1 MAVSPIQ
8 PPLGRDFSLPTLF
21 ILLSRVTFVHMYRV
35 LLLGK
40 KPCRLSDFS
49 PQQVKPRIKE
59 APVQKKALCLQLPS
73 RPQML
78 SGVAGIGKLTEIAC
92 EL

>member
-1 MAVSPIQ
+1 
-8 PPLGRDFSLPTLF
+8 
-21 ILLSRVTFVHMYRV
+21 MYIV
-35 LLLGK
+35 QSWMVGK
-40 KPCRLSDFS
+40 NPCRLSDYS
-49 PQQVKPRIKE
+49 PQQVKPRIKV

-78 SGVAGIGKLTEIAC
+78 SGMAGIGKLTEIAC